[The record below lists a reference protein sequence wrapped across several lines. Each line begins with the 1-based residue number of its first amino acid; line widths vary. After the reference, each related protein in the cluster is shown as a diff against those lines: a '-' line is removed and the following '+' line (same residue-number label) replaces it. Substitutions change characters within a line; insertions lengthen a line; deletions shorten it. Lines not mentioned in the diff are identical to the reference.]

1 MIKKMINVVILLVLL
16 LSSVVKI
23 SGQGYGKTL
32 SPFLMECY
40 SEPNLL
46 DRNNLPPMTL
56 PVMLDI
62 IRKIEDH
69 PNSVGDMRQISTA
82 IIFKSVMINLIY
94 NDEYKLSTRFRV
106 KSEDPRQFHIL
117 VAIKNPLLYD

>member
-82 IIFKSVMINLIY
+82 IIFMSVLINFVTH
-94 NDEYKLSTRFRV
+94 NDEYKLSARF
-106 KSEDPRQFHIL
+106 I
-117 VAIKNPLLYD
+117 

>member
-82 IIFKSVMINLIY
+82 IIFKSVLINLIY